1 MHAIFT
7 AWFSTCRFS
16 LEAQQ
21 VIPTRL
27 LRCTRC
33 DAAASIEAGRM
44 LSEKLAAFIEANA
57 AAGRAVAA
65 GKSPD
70 IALAE
75 FVKPYRRRVRANHRR
90 LHRCSGDSA

>member
-7 AWFSTCRFS
+7 AWISTFRFC
-16 LEAQQ
+16 LEVNQ
-21 VIPTRL
+21 VIATRL
-27 LRCTRC
+27 LRSARC

-44 LSEKLAAFIEANA
+44 VSEKLAAFVEANA
-57 AAGRAVAA
+57 AAGLAVA
-65 GKSPD
+65 GRKSPD

-90 LHRCSGDSA
+90 LHRCSGNSP

>member
-1 MHAIFT
+1 
-7 AWFSTCRFS
+7 
-16 LEAQQ
+16 
-21 VIPTRL
+21 
-27 LRCTRC
+27 
-33 DAAASIEAGRM
+33 M